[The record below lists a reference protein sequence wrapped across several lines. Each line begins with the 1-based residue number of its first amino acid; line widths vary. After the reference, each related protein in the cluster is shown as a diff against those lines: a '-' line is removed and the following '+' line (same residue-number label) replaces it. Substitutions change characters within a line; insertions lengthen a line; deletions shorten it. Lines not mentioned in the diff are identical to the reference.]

1 MEKMQGGF
9 IMEDSPELRAFIA
22 SIFAY
27 VAESC
32 SKKTAA
38 LRNMGTEM
46 GSAISRG
53 FMRMA
58 SV

>member
-1 MEKMQGGF
+1 
-9 IMEDSPELRAFIA
+9 MEDSPELRAFIA

>member
-1 MEKMQGGF
+1 MCPDF
-9 IMEDSPELRAFIA
+9 IQYILIPA
-22 SIFAY
+22 SSFAY
-27 VAESC
+27 VAEFC
-32 SKKTAA
+32 FKKAAA

-46 GSAISRG
+46 GSVISRG